1 MKRIMKWLIA
11 SGQQRTAEIEE
22 IRQQQQSMMNAL
34 LCYKI

>member
-1 MKRIMKWLIA
+1 MKKIITWLFGA
-11 SGQQRTAEIEE
+11 RTAEIEE